1 MSSLSDFGYEDVK
14 VIGRGQYGKA
24 HLVRNNERTSLI
36 AKTIDLQCL
45 SAKERDA
52 SLQEV
57 ALLSRLNHPNIV
69 EYKANFFMGETLVII
84 MQYCEGGDLGTY
96 IKDMLR
102 AKMRIQQVQIM
113 NYFVQV
119 LQALQHIHSERI
131 LHRDLKSSNLFL
143 MKSMSVVKLGD
154 FGISRVLEGT
164 AEAAMTV
171 VGTPYYMS
179 PEVCENKPY
188 TYKSDVWSLGC
199 VLYELCT
206 LKHAFSADNL
216 LGLVYK
222 IVRNEYEQIPK
233 LYSQELNMLIKGML
247 DKKAESRPSVRD
259 LLADT
264 YVQGYM
270 NEYVR
275 TRGQCATPAA
285 AGSSARATPVAAAS
299 SAGAAGPEGGAAER
313 LPTTAVARTQS
324 SRGEPR
330 LVRRSQQRLRAA
342 GVVPRRPPR
351 QQNAVSAG
359 AGGQGTKFETPKE
372 AMARRRREAAD
383 KKALQLQ
390 AAAKEALQNK
400 SVARDMK
407 QKQFHATSSTG
418 GSRGFATGTVATLAS
433 ESATKTYEDD
443 GRPPDLPDETSLQED
458 GDYEYDSYTED
469 EYEDD
474 FEDDFC
480 SEDGEEESDFEE
492 DDDDDE
498 AQGGGAYLQEEQ
510 DAQRVFENYEHD
522 LARAM
527 ALADASALPPFKR
540 NASTEQT
547 PRTAAAMQS
556 TAASA
561 SPGDVGPCLDLQ
573 SRATRLREEL
583 IRRMGEETFQK
594 AFDYIYDARSRN
606 MSFSRKDMETVV
618 GKELYP
624 CCFDVDQLVYQRLCC
639 S

>member
-1 MSSLSDFGYEDVK
+1 
-14 VIGRGQYGKA
+14 
-24 HLVRNNERTSLI
+24 
-36 AKTIDLQCL
+36 L

-57 ALLSRLNHPNIV
+57 DLLSRLNHPNIV

-84 MQYCEGGDLGTY
+84 MQYCEGGDLATY

-102 AKMRIQQVQIM
+102 NKMRIQQVQIM
-113 NYFVQV
+113 NYLVQV
-119 LQALQHIHSERI
+119 LQALQYIHGEKI

-199 VLYELCT
+199 VLYELCM

-222 IVRNEYEQIPK
+222 IVRDEYGPIPK
-233 LYSQELNMLIKGML
+233 LYSHELNRLIKGML
-247 DKKAESRPSVRD
+247 EKQAEKRPSVRD

-264 YVQGYM
+264 YVQSYM

-285 AGSSARATPVAAAS
+285 AGSSARATPVATTS
-299 SAGAAGPEGGAAER
+299 SAEAARPEGGAVER
-313 LPTTAVARTQS
+313 LPTTAAAASSQS
-324 SRGEPR
+324 GRGGPR
-330 LVRRSQQRLRAA
+330 PVRRSQQRLIAA
-342 GVVPRRPPR
+342 GAVPRRPPR
-351 QQNAVSAG
+351 QQKPVSAG
-359 AGGQGTKFETPKE
+359 VGGLATKFETPKE

-383 KKALQLQ
+383 KQAAQLQ
-390 AAAKEALQNK
+390 AATKEALQNK

-407 QKQFHATSSTG
+407 QKQFHAMPRGSS
-418 GSRGFATGTVATLAS
+418 GSVATLSS
-433 ESATKTYEDD
+433 ETATRTHEDD
-443 GRPPDLPDETSLQED
+443 YGPQELPDETSPHDD
-458 GDYEYDSYTED
+458 GYLEYDFDSYTED

-474 FEDDFC
+474 FEEDFC
-480 SEDGEEESDFEE
+480 TDDGEEESEFEE
-492 DDDDDE
+492 DHGDD
-498 AQGGGAYLQEEQ
+498 AQGGGAYLREEQ
-510 DAQRVFENYEHD
+510 DAQRVFENYE
-522 LARAM
+522 RAT
-527 ALADASALPPFKR
+527 ALASALASPPFKR
-540 NASTEQT
+540 NSSAEQT
-547 PRTAAAMQS
+547 PRTATAMHPA
-556 TAASA
+556 AASSA
-561 SPGDVGPCLDLQ
+561 DVNVGTCLDLQ
-573 SRATRLREEL
+573 SRAAKLREEL
-583 IRRMGEETFQK
+583 IRKMGEETFQK
-594 AFDYIYDARSRN
+594 AFDFVYDARSQN
-606 MSFSRKDMETVV
+606 KSFSRKEMETIV
-618 GKELYP
+618 GKDLYP
-624 CCFDVDQLVYQRLCC
+624 CCFDVDQLVYHQLCC

>member
-1 MSSLSDFGYEDVK
+1 MTSLKDFGYEDVK

-24 HLVRNNERTSLI
+24 HLVRNSERTSLI

-52 SLQEV
+52 SQQEV

-69 EYKANFFMGETLVII
+69 EYKANFCMGETLVII

-102 AKMRIQQVQIM
+102 NKMRIQQVQIM
-113 NYFVQV
+113 NYLVQV
-119 LQALQHIHSERI
+119 LQALQYIHGERI

-199 VLYELCT
+199 VLYELCM

-222 IVRNEYEQIPK
+222 IVRNEYEPIPK
-233 LYSQELNMLIKGML
+233 LYSQELNRLIKGML
-247 DKKAESRPSVRD
+247 DKNAETRPSVRD
-259 LLADT
+259 LLADP

-285 AGSSARATPVAAAS
+285 AGSARATPVADAG
-299 SAGAAGPEGGAAER
+299 SAGAGSAGVAVER
-313 LPTTAVARTQS
+313 LPTAAAASSQS
-324 SRGEPR
+324 GRGGPR
-330 LVRRSQQRLRAA
+330 PVRRSQQRLIAA
-342 GVVPRRPPR
+342 GAVPRRPPR
-351 QQNAVSAG
+351 QQNAVSTG
-359 AGGQGTKFETPKE
+359 AGGTGIKFETPKE

-383 KKALQLQ
+383 KQAAQLQ
-390 AAAKEALQNK
+390 AAAKQALQNK

-407 QKQFHATSSTG
+407 QKQFHATSSG
-418 GSRGFATGTVATLAS
+418 GLTSGSASGNAATVAS
-433 ESATKTYEDD
+433 ETSRTYEDD
-443 GRPPDLPDETSLQED
+443 DRPEEVPDETSQHDD
-458 GDYEYDSYTED
+458 GDFEYDSYTED
-469 EYEDD
+469 VYEDE
-474 FEDDFC
+474 FEDESC
-480 SEDGEEESDFEE
+480 SDDGAGESEFEE
-492 DDDDDE
+492 DDEDE
-498 AQGGGAYLQEEQ
+498 TQVGGAYLREEQ
-510 DAQRVFENYEHD
+510 DAQRVFKNYEQH
-522 LARAM
+522 LARAT
-527 ALADASALPPFKR
+527 ALPDASASPPFKR
-540 NASTEQT
+540 NSSTEQT
-547 PRTAAAMQS
+547 PRTVQS
-556 TAASA
+556 TAASSA
-561 SPGDVGPCLDLQ
+561 AADVGPCLNLQ
-573 SRATRLREEL
+573 SRAARLREDL
-583 IRRMGEETFQK
+583 IGRMGEETFQK
-594 AFDYIYDARSRN
+594 AFDFIFDARSRN

-624 CCFDVDQLVYQRLCC
+624 CCFDVDQLVYQKLCC